1 MKCMSA
7 WLPTRTVIFVTA
19 FTFCAFTNASA
30 QRLTPQHA
38 AALDTLVARIGTLN
52 LAPGFGI
59 AVVRDTQVV
68 YLKGFG
74 MADAEAR
81 RPFTPQTVFYVAST
95 TKAFT
100 GLAAAILDGQ
110 GRFLLDA
117 PLSRY
122 LPDAP
127 LKAPMSADSITI
139 ASLLAHTHGIGDGPV
154 AMRLAYTGEYRD
166 NAHLVALL
174 ADHAPQPNREYRYTN
189 LGYNIATLAMERVTK
204 ESWKRTLDRLI
215 FTPLGMRSTSGNVS
229 GFAESRLAMPYRTT
243 PAGFARI
250 PYGKV
255 DANMQSAGGLVT
267 TLEDEARWLEAQLN
281 DGMVNG
287 RQVIPSAALRAS
299 HAVRARFTQTMR
311 GVQFMGYA
319 LGWNVGTYKG
329 DTIYSHGGG
338 FPGFATQISFMPTR
352 RVGIV
357 AFANSG
363 DLGGALVE
371 LLMQAAYDV
380 LAGGDVLSADSLAAL
395 RGIVERQRAG
405 IKADLERRA
414 ARPQTTPL
422 PFSAYVG
429 HYESPSMGSLDLAL
443 NAEGKL
449 EARSGAAWSAV
460 EVYDGSKYQ
469 LRVELFGGGMV
480 MPMQIEADRVV
491 GATLNGVQYRK
502 VR

>member
-1 MKCMSA
+1 MKTVSA
-7 WLPTRTVIFVTA
+7 YLPTSAVMIVTA
-19 FTFCAFTNASA
+19 LTLSAFEHASA
-30 QRLTPQHA
+30 QRLTSQHTA
-38 AALDTLVARIGTLN
+38 AIDTLAARIASLN

-68 YLKGFG
+68 YAKGFG
-74 MADAEAR
+74 MADVEAR

-100 GLAAAILDGQ
+100 GLAAAMLDGQ
-110 GRFLLDA
+110 GRFKLDA

-127 LKAPMSADSITI
+127 LKAPMFADSITI

-166 NAHLVALL
+166 NAQLIALL
-174 ADHAPQPNREYRYTN
+174 ADHTPQPNREFRYTN
-189 LGYNIATLAMERVTK
+189 LGYNITTLAMDRVTK

-229 GFAESRLAMPYRTT
+229 GFAVNRLAMPYRTT
-243 PAGFARI
+243 PTGFARI

-267 TLEDEARWLEAQLN
+267 TLEDETRWLEAQLN
-281 DGMVNG
+281 DGKVDG
-287 RQVIPSAALRAS
+287 KQVIPAAAMRAS
-299 HAVRARFTQTMR
+299 HTVRARFSQNAR
-311 GVQFMGYA
+311 GVQVNGYA
-319 LGWNVGTYKG
+319 LGWNVGTYNG
-329 DTIYSHGGG
+329 DTIYTHGGG
-338 FPGFATQISFMPTR
+338 FAGFATQISFMPSR

-357 AFANSG
+357 AFANTG

-371 LLMQAAYDV
+371 LLMQATYDI
-380 LAGGDVLSADSLAAL
+380 LAGGNAISVDSLVAL
-395 RGIVERQRAG
+395 RGLVERQRAA
-405 IKADLERRA
+405 IKTDGERRA

-429 HYESPSMGSLDLAL
+429 HYESPSMGSLDLSL
-443 NAEGKL
+443 NGEGKL
-449 EARSGAAWSAV
+449 EARSGVAWSAV

-491 GATLNGVQYRK
+491 SATLDGVVYRK